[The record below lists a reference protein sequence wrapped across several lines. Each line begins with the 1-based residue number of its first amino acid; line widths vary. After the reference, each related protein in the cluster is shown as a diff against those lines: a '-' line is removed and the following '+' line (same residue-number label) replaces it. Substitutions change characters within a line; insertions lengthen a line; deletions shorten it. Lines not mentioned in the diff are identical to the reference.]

1 MKIYEV
7 LEIRFRKGF
16 VETFVTVSAVHARI
30 ERATG
35 LFVKKL
41 RNRSFREARQR
52 TEERGWT
59 GEAIAAAVA
68 AAAAAAAAAA

>member
-7 LEIRFRKGF
+7 LEIRLRNGS

-30 ERATG
+30 ESLPAD
-35 LFVKKL
+35 LIVKIL
-41 RNRSFREARQR
+41 RNRSFRKARER

-59 GEAIAAAVA
+59 GEDT
-68 AAAAAAAAAA
+68 